1 MTKIKVSMIDIDE
14 LKPHPRNSKKHPKD
28 QIQKIARSIKNYG
41 FNNPILIDASNTIL
55 AGHGRWQAA
64 QKLNLLEVPV
74 IRLEHLSEAE
84 ARAFLIAD
92 NKTAESDFD
101 MEVMAEELFDLSRLG
116 MDGIDL
122 GFDESELQKLI
133 NFSNSNDE
141 QEMLD
146 LDGVDNIEKPSCR
159 TGQIWDIEGGHTL
172 TVTGRKI
179 KMDKLYRMVRS
190 SSEPI
195 NLYLDDR
202 QSSSILAQALK
213 HKDKVK
219 KRLEFTENQE
229 IDD

>member
-1 MTKIKVSMIDIDE
+1 MAKIKVSMIDIDD

-55 AGHGRWQAA
+55 AGHGRWKTD

-74 IRLEHLSEAE
+74 IRLEHLSESE

-92 NKTAESDFD
+92 NKTAESDYD
-101 MEVMAEELFDLSRLG
+101 DQIIAEELFDLSRLG

-122 GFDESELQKLI
+122 GFDEDEMQKLI

-141 QEMLD
+141 KEMLE
-146 LDGVDNIEKPSCR
+146 LDSVDCKDKPAVS
-159 TGQIWDIEGGHTL
+159 TGEIWEISGGHVL

-179 KMDKLYRMVRS
+179 KMERLFRLI
-190 SSEPI
+190 SESKEGI
-195 NLYLDDR
+195 HLYLDDR
-202 QSSSILAQALK
+202 QSSSLLAQALK
-213 HKDKVK
+213 NGCEVK
-219 KRLEFTENQE
+219 RRIELSST
-229 IDD
+229 D